1 MDLDPA
7 VNDPGFNDQTCLPEH
22 CFYAFDALFCAL
34 TGRIPV
40 PPTFPNDKY
49 PLFVT
54 WNTRSSRA
62 DVLPRLRGC
71 IGSFEPLSLHE
82 GLAEYALISAFRDT
96 RFRKIEERE
105 LEKLECGVSLL
116 TNFEDVATYLD
127 WTLGVH
133 GIYISFPHPS
143 TLPVLSSPP
152 SSSSTPSPLSS
163 STSLP
168 STRSRFSKPKRLL
181 TATYLP
187 DVAIDQ
193 GWTKVE
199 TVDSAIRKAGW
210 DGRINED
217 VRRSVILRRYQ
228 SRKCV
233 VGWDDFRAWRT
244 SQENAIMSKGENSM
258 SRLYTTDL

>member
-1 MDLDPA
+1 MELDAATAEPELELQ
-7 VNDPGFNDQTCLPEH
+7 DQICTPEH
-22 CFYAFDALFCAL
+22 CYHAFDALFCAL
-34 TGRIPV
+34 TGATPLA
-40 PPTFPNDKY
+40 PQFPDDKY

-54 WNTRSSRA
+54 WNTRSSR
-62 DVLPRLRGC
+62 VGSLPRLRGC
-71 IGSFEPLSLHE
+71 IGSFEPLTLHE
-82 GLAEYALISAFRDT
+82 GLSEYALISAFRDT

-105 LEKLECGVSLL
+105 LEKLECGISLL
-116 TNFEDVATYLD
+116 TDFEDASSYLD

-133 GIYISFPHPS
+133 GIYITFPHPS
-143 TLPVLSSPP
+143 ALPVLSSPP

-187 DVAIDQ
+187 DVATDQ
-193 GWTKVE
+193 GWTKIE
-199 TVDSAIRKAGW
+199 AVDSAIRKAGW

-217 VRRSVILRRYQ
+217 LRRSVKLRRYQ

-233 VGWDDFRAWRT
+233 VGWDEYCTWRMAQGST
-244 SQENAIMSKGENSM
+244 M
-258 SRLYTTDL
+258 